1 MASAVIDT
9 PIGVLGLV
17 ASDQSLQSVVFG
29 GRGVRPEGRSAVLDE
44 TVAQLDSYFAGER
57 WPWDWRCVLVGWLI
71 LIIVVIPILAIIGLV
86 SIVRGIGRRV

>member
-1 MASAVIDT
+1 VT
-9 PIGVLGLV
+9 P
-17 ASDQSLQSVVFG
+17 AAG
-29 GRGVRPEGRSAVLDE
+29 G
-44 TVAQLDSYFAGER
+44 R